1 VLKKQSDSDSVR
13 RATRARRMKPH
24 VGQYMNTAYTN
35 TGIAVCN
42 IRVYICLS
50 YQRIY
55 SYIYEC
61 NPSSTLRAC
70 SICLERLA
78 RLTLSIHFRSPEVSA
93 SSARSY
99 RFDVCCVSSA
109 RQVYESK
116 CSSCFSSLRRARQSL
131 YSVRVLSAEAAVSFL
146 GWKLAGARSA
156 KPEMK
161 HVRCPIAGLVF
172 NRK

>member
-1 VLKKQSDSDSVR
+1 VLREQSDSDSVR
-13 RATRARRMKPH
+13 RATRARMKPH
-24 VGQYMNTAYTN
+24 VGQCTNTTYTN

-42 IRVYICLS
+42 IRVYICLINV
-50 YQRIY
+50 YIAIY
-55 SYIYEC
+55 T
-61 NPSSTLRAC
+61 NAVL
-70 SICLERLA
+70 LA
-78 RLTLSIHFRSPEVSA
+78 RFERVAYALSTWPGFTLSVHFRSPEVSA